1 MSGRS
6 VPSAG
11 SLAIVAVSF
20 AVIAAC
26 APADRDERV
35 PAQARDEGGTL
46 RVAMMDPAYQG
57 FDPQASYT
65 PPQFE
70 VLRCCL
76 TRTLMTYRG
85 LPNFEG
91 TQPVPDLAT
100 GRPSVSTDGT
110 TWTFHLKRG
119 IRYAPPL
126 QDLEVKAG
134 DIVRA
139 LLRAGTDDPGG
150 GPGAQY
156 LTSIEGFSEF
166 MQGDAESIAGVS
178 TPDDYTLQIRQTSP
192 DRSIEHV
199 FALPLTSPIPPLPGV
214 PDAVLG
220 VATGH
225 PFASTFEGDPPQAD
239 GFGPFLVSTGP
250 YMVEGAENLDLTVPP
265 QEQTP
270 TSGFTPGWWFDDPGS
285 LVLVRN
291 PSWDSAT
298 DPNRPALPDR
308 IEVSIMP
315 IENPY
320 PRLLDG
326 GTDLVIGEDPRP
338 KVLSEYRDSS
348 ELQDRVETTTG
359 NFSRFVFLNVAQP
372 PFDDVHV
379 RRATALALDTGSL
392 VPFATESA
400 SSHLIPDPLVGG
412 LLSSWSAFPSAA
424 GQGDVATARAEM
436 DRSTYGSGGR
446 CVGADCRAKI
456 ALPVDLPDHAV
467 EAAETALVRG
477 LGSIGI
483 EPLFRAV
490 DCLDPR
496 AHAAICF
503 GGWFTDFPD
512 AGNMIVPFLRSQDG
526 FFPSLLGASR
536 AELEGWG
543 YDPRHAVPSVDADY
557 ERCAT
562 LAGVEAAL
570 CWARLD
576 QLLTREIVAMVPIS
590 TGEIVRIHGG
600 RVTRFS
606 IDQAFGEPALDR
618 ISVDG

>member
-1 MSGRS
+1 MRRPIGRRT
-6 VPSAG
+6 AG

-26 APADRDERV
+26 ASRRSRTG

-119 IRYAPPL
+119 IHYAPPL

-139 LLRAGTDDPGG
+139 LLRAGTEMPGG

-250 YMVEGAENLDLTVPP
+250 YMVEGAENLD
-265 QEQTP
+265 
-270 TSGFTPGWWFDDPGS
+270 
-285 LVLVRN
+285 
-291 PSWDSAT
+291 
-298 DPNRPALPDR
+298 
-308 IEVSIMP
+308 
-315 IENPY
+315 
-320 PRLLDG
+320 
-326 GTDLVIGEDPRP
+326 
-338 KVLSEYRDSS
+338 
-348 ELQDRVETTTG
+348 
-359 NFSRFVFLNVAQP
+359 
-372 PFDDVHV
+372 
-379 RRATALALDTGSL
+379 
-392 VPFATESA
+392 
-400 SSHLIPDPLVGG
+400 
-412 LLSSWSAFPSAA
+412 
-424 GQGDVATARAEM
+424 
-436 DRSTYGSGGR
+436 
-446 CVGADCRAKI
+446 
-456 ALPVDLPDHAV
+456 
-467 EAAETALVRG
+467 
-477 LGSIGI
+477 
-483 EPLFRAV
+483 
-490 DCLDPR
+490 
-496 AHAAICF
+496 
-503 GGWFTDFPD
+503 
-512 AGNMIVPFLRSQDG
+512 
-526 FFPSLLGASR
+526 
-536 AELEGWG
+536 
-543 YDPRHAVPSVDADY
+543 
-557 ERCAT
+557 
-562 LAGVEAAL
+562 
-570 CWARLD
+570 
-576 QLLTREIVAMVPIS
+576 
-590 TGEIVRIHGG
+590 
-600 RVTRFS
+600 
-606 IDQAFGEPALDR
+606 
-618 ISVDG
+618 